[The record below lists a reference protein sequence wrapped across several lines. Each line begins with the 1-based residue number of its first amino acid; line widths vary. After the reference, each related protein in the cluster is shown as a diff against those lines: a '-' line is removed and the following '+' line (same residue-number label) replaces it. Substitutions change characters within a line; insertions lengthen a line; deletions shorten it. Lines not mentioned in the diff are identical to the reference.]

1 MDTIAFFT
9 IGDVDVLP
17 LEAMRDI
24 FIFIVFEVL
33 FKISRNI
40 HIFSK
45 TIIGDIGPLSQQVGI
60 ITLHKSPPFR
70 IEVERRGNAVLTNR
84 IAHWKAKEQA
94 ETAPG
99 AVCGGVAAPH

>member
-9 IGDVDVLP
+9 IGDVDVIP
-17 LEAMRDI
+17 FEAMRDI

-60 ITLHKSPPFR
+60 ITLQ
-70 IEVERRGNAVLTNR
+70 RRGNAVLTNR